1 MRLARTAALLTFVV
15 ACRGSQKPLALAP
28 SPAST
33 PAPAKAD
40 ARKIDANTSVPLTAD
55 LRPTAAARDSVFR
68 DSLRADSVASQ
79 ELART
84 VVAVFG
90 DTAGIADSM
99 LVANDVEPEWD
110 MDVRSYETHARVAH
124 YIDLFSGSA
133 RERFTA
139 RLARGAR
146 YEPMIRAKLKAG
158 GLPEDMTYLA
168 LVESG
173 YDPHAYSRAAAVGM
187 WQFMSSTARD
197 VGMRVDWWV
206 DERRD
211 PARSTDGAIAFLRD
225 LQKQFGGSLYL
236 AAAAY
241 NGGPGRVSRGLTRFA
256 SEMEGSEGEDRFFAL
271 ADQDYLRAET
281 KDYVPQLIASA
292 IVAKM
297 PARYGITVG
306 PLPLY
311 EYDSV
316 RVEPGTSLAA
326 VSAASGSTTAEIRE
340 LNPSILRGVTPPDI
354 AYWVKVPLGRA
365 DTTRS
370 ALDALPESSRLGY
383 STRSVSGNKTTLAA
397 LAAESGVSSK
407 AIAAF
412 NPGLKTTRSGRLVA
426 GQKLRIPAEDA
437 LAFARDVPNPSIEIY
452 GSSET
457 KSLSRS
463 GFHVV
468 RRGES
473 LGGIAKRYGLT
484 SARLKALNG
493 LKGTK
498 VVSGQTLR
506 VRGTPKR
513 AATSRAGNARKAPA
527 KKSAGKSAGSTTSA
541 KKGSS
546 AKKASSGKSSSA
558 KASNARKPTK
568 TSSAS
573 GKSSSKTSGSK
584 GSVKKSS
591 GKSSAR
597 KSSK

>member
-15 ACRGSQKPLALAP
+15 ACRGSQKPVTLAP
-28 SPAST
+28 APAAST
-33 PAPAKAD
+33 PTPKAL
-40 ARKIDANTSVPLTAD
+40 AEPVVPLAADRRPATAVS
-55 LRPTAAARDSVFR
+55 RAAVSS
-68 DSLRADSVASQ
+68 DSLRADSVASR

-90 DTAGIADSM
+90 DTAGLADSM
-99 LVANDVEPEWD
+99 LVADDAEPAWD

-197 VGMRVDWWV
+197 VGMRVDWWI

-211 PARSTDGAIAFLRD
+211 PARSTDGAIRFLRD

-241 NGGPGRVSRGLTRFA
+241 NGGPGRVARGLTRFA
-256 SEMEGSEGEDRFFAL
+256 DEMEGSEGEDRFFAL
-271 ADQDYLRAET
+271 AEQDYLRAET

-297 PARYGITVG
+297 PDRYGIAVG
-306 PLPLY
+306 PKLLY

-316 RVEPGTSLAA
+316 QVDAGTSLAA
-326 VSAASGSTTAEIRE
+326 ISAASGSTTAEIRE

-354 AYWVKVPLGRA
+354 AYWVKVPLGKA
-365 DTTRS
+365 DTTRM
-370 ALDALPESSRLGY
+370 ALDAVPAESKVGY
-383 STRSVSGNKTTLAA
+383 AMRAVAGSKTTLAA
-397 LAAESGVSSK
+397 LAKETGISAK

-412 NPGLKTTRSGRLVA
+412 NPGLRTTRAGRLVA
-426 GQKLRIPAEDA
+426 GQKLRIPSEDA

-452 GSSET
+452 GSSST
-457 KSLSRS
+457 KTLASS

-473 LGGIAKRYGLT
+473 LGTIARRYGVT
-484 SARLKALNG
+484 SARLKSLNG
-493 LKGTK
+493 MKGTK
-498 VVSGQTLR
+498 VLAGQTIR

-513 AATSRAGNARKAPA
+513 VTPTRAASARKAASERPTKASSASRKTATTKASGKASVKKSPAKSSVRKASAKKRSANSAPA
-527 KKSAGKSAGSTTSA
+527 KKASA
-541 KKGSS
+541 KKRSANS
-546 AKKASSGKSSSA
+546 APAKKASAKKTSA
-558 KASNARKPTK
+558 K
-568 TSSAS
+568 
-573 GKSSSKTSGSK
+573 
-584 GSVKKSS
+584 
-591 GKSSAR
+591 SAR
-597 KSSK
+597 